1 MSVATDRYYYS
12 ESISNDTA
20 CERALEKAKIAALE
34 KVVGSTLTSITSENC
49 TEIKNKPECMFFE
62 DTIAQIGEGFIKS
75 FTFKEFRNKR
85 DENVDAN
92 YCEVKVT
99 ADVSKSIGKADPNF
113 NLNAKIEPNNIFI
126 DGSENFS
133 IKGVVTKPAYIQIF
147 IWFPYENNKQ
157 YLCASKYFNTKYD
170 NLNKNI
176 TFPPKGQKVTLNFP
190 TFLNKDSVAEYA
202 LIIATKNKLNVPCLK
217 DEKSNDILIER
228 EKLLNILNKLDRQV
242 WTKQLLVYKVL
253 K

>member
-1 MSVATDRYYYS
+1 
-12 ESISNDTA
+12 
-20 CERALEKAKIAALE
+20 
-34 KVVGSTLTSITSENC
+34 
-49 TEIKNKPECMFFE
+49 MFFE

-75 FTFKEFRNKR
+75 FTSKEFRNKK

-113 NLNAKIEPNNIFI
+113 NLNAKIEPNNFFI

-133 IKGVVTKPAYIQIF
+133 IKGIVTQPSYIQIF

-157 YLCASKYFNTKYD
+157 YLCASTYYKKKYD
-170 NLNKNI
+170 NLDKKI
-176 TFPPKGQKVTLNFP
+176 IFPPKGQKVRLKFP
-190 TFLNKDSVAEYA
+190 TFLNKDSVAEYV

-217 DEKSNDILIER
+217 DNESNDILIER
-228 EKLLNILNKLDRQV
+228 EKLLNILNKLDRQK
-242 WTKQLLVYKVL
+242 WTKQMLVYKII
-253 K
+253 KK